1 MRRSL
6 KWSNK
11 VLAVGFQLLLWI
23 AAAWLLYPLTILDS
37 TDGTQAKE
45 YLYRS
50 ASGIVLMVIFFGK
63 TLTDLIYPRESSR
76 PMALFNTLILY
87 VYAVAL
93 ASGIIFMMTRIL
105 ILYGRSRKIGFM
117 F

>member
-1 MRRSL
+1 MKRSP
-6 KWSNK
+6 KRSYK
-11 VLAVGFQLLLWI
+11 ILAVGFQLLLWI

-37 TDGTQAKE
+37 TDMTRAKE

-63 TLTDLIYPRESSR
+63 TLTDLIYLRVSSR
-76 PMALFNTLILY
+76 PLALLNTLFLY

-93 ASGIIFMMTRIL
+93 ASGIIFMVTRIFV
-105 ILYGRSRKIGFM
+105 LYGRSRKIGFV

>member
-6 KWSNK
+6 KRSNK
-11 VLAVGFQLLLWI
+11 FLSVGFQLLLWI

-37 TDGTQAKE
+37 TDGTRAIE

-50 ASGIVLMVIFFGK
+50 ASGIVLMIIFFGK
-63 TLTDLIYPRESSR
+63 TLTDLIYPRVSSR
-76 PMALFNTLILY
+76 PMALFNTLFLY
-87 VYAVAL
+87 IYVVAI